1 MTNKTRKRFWPVA
14 LMSLAVLGVL
24 AMVVALSAVQ
34 PQATQAHECD
44 STTMTAEE
52 FAACDRDH
60 RAAGLDPNDPNHEHA
75 TATPPPEPPSPVEM
89 GVITGM
95 GSTSS
100 SSTSGSSTVEIK
112 LQIAD
117 LTHDV
122 AVGGSIVLYLEDDYQ
137 EPDEISASD
146 VFFVSE
152 PAETVTG
159 NGARVF
165 TTVDP
170 VIATSDYFTPDKK
183 DISIQ
188 VFVPDMCRNAT
199 TECEGDNGLLAGD
212 TITMV
217 VTKSA
222 GIKNPSEE
230 GTHSTGFAVLP
241 ATHTGSVPGDFN
253 GRDGDD
259 EPMTLG
265 VKEFTSVNTL
275 GTARKITLS
284 DVDNSRGYELTVTG
298 SGFKNGTTA
307 AVFVLNRAP
316 DRVAWWN
323 ALNCRE
329 MVAAVG
335 LTYDGVADSD
345 EGMPKTDPMDSPN
358 AAAYCVMYDGLMDTE
373 EVKALSTVR
382 KIGECKDIIDNGT
395 NAGSGLVGS
404 DDKVAVTFE
413 VTVPTFA
420 PGNVNHICMIDG
432 TGKASYGDIEDFNLQ
447 PSIAVVP
454 GTVNTGDTVNV
465 FAQDFMNEG
474 AGFSGLKIGGSVNA
488 PNDEPLSSFITDRE
502 PISNGSGSVTFEVPG
517 GLGGT
522 LRIDAAWGDVEED
535 STITIGGAEL
545 ISSKTGVL
553 PNETITITGNGFGT
567 QTCIP
572 FSHFKLDNVP
582 LIVHDDSAAER
593 CGTRTEKGVEVSN
606 SGQFVATLILW
617 PYGKDPAS
625 NPSLIPGTH
634 KLSVVDTDDFE
645 AEISLTIEE
654 PTISVAPDVA
664 GPRDYIT
671 VTGENWAVD
680 NLDHSLSDPITVVIE
695 DYQNGRTYPVYA
707 DSVGRFTVEHRVHR
721 RVAIPDTVQVKANY
735 DEGKVVKIGSFS
747 VPASTIT
754 VTPGEGQPGDMVT
767 LTAANM
773 PVYTEAD
780 YVEIGGTTYQDPG
793 VNTDRD
799 GNITVE
805 DVLIPGL
812 DPGVY
817 SVVINVDGTIA
828 IGEVSVLAESSAAG
842 APAMLPGAVENL
854 GDSLVAIFHFD
865 DVGKVWSFYDPRPE
879 FSELNTLTEMVNG
892 EAYWILVSE
901 TVEDVVLNNKVRS
914 LTCRGDDCWNLEV
927 W

>member
-1 MTNKTRKRFWPVA
+1 MAKKTRKHIWPVA
-14 LMSLAVLGVL
+14 LMSLAVFGVL
-24 AMVVALSAVQ
+24 AAIVAFSVAQTGV
-34 PQATQAHECD
+34 AQAHPCD
-44 STTMTAEE
+44 EGTIQER
-52 FAACDRDH
+52 AACDTEH
-60 RAAGLDPNDPNHEHA
+60 ENAGLDSTDPNHEHP

-89 GVITGM
+89 GVITGS

-100 SSTSGSSTVEIK
+100 SSTSGSATVEIK
-112 LQIAD
+112 LQIED
-117 LTHDV
+117 LTQDV

-137 EPDEISASD
+137 EPDSISASD

-152 PAETVTG
+152 PAKVETG
-159 NGARVF
+159 RAARVF
-165 TTVDP
+165 ATVDP
-170 VIATSDYFTPDKK
+170 VMATSDYFTPDKK

-188 VFVPDMCRNAT
+188 IFVPDMCRNAT
-199 TECEGDNGLLAGD
+199 DDKCEGDNGLLAGD
-212 TITMV
+212 TVTVV

-230 GTHSTGFAVLP
+230 GDHSTGFAVLP

-253 GRDGDD
+253 GYAGDSD
-259 EPMTLG
+259 AMQLG
-265 VKEFTSVNTL
+265 VKEFTKIEKDLT
-275 GTARKITLS
+275 TARKIGLS

-298 SGFKNGTTA
+298 SGFKNGTSA
-307 AVFVLNRAP
+307 AVYVLNRAP

-335 LTYDGVADSD
+335 LTYDGKPDSV

-358 AAAYCVMYDGLMDTE
+358 AAAYCVMYDGLMGE
-373 EVKALSTVR
+373 ALATVQ
-382 KIGECKDIIDNGT
+382 KIGNCRDIIDNGT
-395 NAGSGLVGS
+395 NAGGGLVGS

-420 PGNVNHICMIDG
+420 PGNVNHICMVDG

-454 GTVNTGDTVNV
+454 GTANTGDTVNV

-474 AGFSGLKIGGSVNA
+474 AGFTELKIGGSLNA

-502 PISNGSGSVTFEVPG
+502 PISNGSGSITFEVPG
-517 GLGGT
+517 GLRGT
-522 LRIDAAWGDVEED
+522 LRIDAKWGDVNED
-535 STITIGGAEL
+535 STITLGGAEL
-545 ISSKTGVL
+545 LASKTAVL

-572 FSHFKLDNVP
+572 FYNFRVDNVP
-582 LIVHDDSAAER
+582 VMVHDDSAADR
-593 CGTRTEKGVEVSN
+593 CGTSSGKGVEVSN

-617 PYGKDPAS
+617 PAMQNAPTNPA
-625 NPSLIPGTH
+625 LIPGTH
-634 KLSVVDTDDFE
+634 NLSVVDTDDYE
-645 AEISLTIEE
+645 AEISLTIAE
-654 PTISVAPDVA
+654 PSISVTPDHA

-671 VTGENWAVD
+671 ITGEHWAVD
-680 NLDHSLSDPITVVIE
+680 NLDHSLSDPITVVVE

-735 DEGKVVKIGSFS
+735 DDGKVVKIGSFA

-780 YVEIGGTTYQDPG
+780 YVEIGGTTYDDPG

-828 IGEVSVLAESSAAG
+828 IGEVKVLAESSARG
-842 APAMLPGAVENL
+842 APAELPGAVENL

-879 FSELNTLTEMVNG
+879 FSDLNTLTEMVNG